1 MASESKDTKNIA
13 SESLYTKIASESLD
27 TKIASESLDTKIASE
42 SINNEIASE
51 IKETPVIKM
60 SNEDDRKGEKS
71 KNENFTRMAVPYIE
85 DFVDL
90 STWIECVEAWS
101 ETTDIPLARQ
111 GFALAQEIPISSKR
125 YGQSLGEDLYK
136 EIKPSSLTKNEEGVK
151 KILAFIKERFWQ
163 NTDEEIYST
172 YAKIKSIGRKKG
184 QSVCDYI
191 IEYDKML
198 QKAKQLKI
206 NNPNDR
212 VLAMDLIIT
221 ADLTDTEF
229 VMIRTVADISTED
242 NKRYQSVRQK
252 MREIFG
258 KIENSKK
265 DNNNDV
271 LLTNS
276 KSEDDITKDQDSV
289 YLSRGWRPPNKQ
301 YQKGNNR
308 YQKPYKSKYNNYN
321 NSMATNNDS
330 KPIIRTKKINPTGK
344 DGYPLKCKGCK
355 AITHMLKE
363 CPDSYE
369 NNNKYKNKKFQTA
382 YVVNQQ
388 TDEEEKVLIP
398 ISDTESEES
407 QEECNY
413 CSIYCTDNK
422 EDMSAFTAETLNK
435 GALDTCCT
443 SSVCGEN
450 WLRVYLKAIPK
461 NMKAKVEG
469 PLGSNKH
476 FIFGNQGK
484 MKAISSYNIP
494 VKIGGEENMI
504 KLDVIQSDIPLLLSK
519 SDMKKLGIALDMKND
534 RATIND
540 KPLILTTTAAGH
552 YTVDLLSNSE
562 ELEEV
567 NITELDEDDDKA
579 QMKALNKIHRQF
591 GHRNKRQ
598 FTTILKE
605 AGKWKEKFSGMIDKI
620 MDACEGCIMKKRT
633 PDRPAVAPPM
643 ASDFGNVLGMDLKV
657 WDMNKGVYILY
668 MIDIYT
674 RFQVATVIKS
684 KEPNE
689 VVKAFTLK
697 WLPIFG
703 KVDRFITDN
712 GTEFCN
718 EDMREVA
725 SALDVIHQ
733 TTGANSPWQNG
744 IVERN
749 HQTTDII
756 INSIKRDYPKMSLEV
771 ALAWAISAV
780 NSMSTVRGFSPYQL
794 VFGRQLKLPNIL
806 DDPPA
811 AWEEPE
817 KSKTLLETLQA
828 IHAARVEHTKSERC
842 ERIRRALKAKIRI
855 SDTVYDRGDVVYFK
869 KEDENKWRGPARVI
883 FQDSRVIFIRMGSVY
898 YRVSANRLVKAGDQ
912 LASNVKAN
920 EDEQDNKNN
929 ETNDENIPNIKTR
942 KQHTN
947 IEETVKPDWDR
958 LKLSETEEVS
968 RDNGLENT
976 EDIDEIITHD
986 NNERNSAENK
996 NTEQENPEEER
1007 TGRKRKKVNQKPFP
1021 EFNDDGTLVNAG
1033 SVLKKNDRIE
1043 ILEGGKWEKGVI
1055 LGHAGKV
1062 SGVNA
1067 GWYNLKLDNGQVFN
1081 DKLSRR
1087 QVRLENPL
1095 EDEDEVLLIMKLDN
1109 GKVLKVQKNENRK
1122 IRLENEEEV
1131 LACMVNEEVLAVMI
1145 PKDQRNSPA
1154 AMAAKMVELEKLK
1167 AFDTYQVVDDNG
1179 QENITTTWVLTEKG
1193 QEVRARLTARG
1204 FQEEGNFPTDSPTVQ
1219 KHSIRLLLA
1228 ISAQSKWN
1236 ISTTDISSAFLQG
1249 NLLDRD
1255 VFIKPPREA
1264 NLPGKLWKL
1273 NKCLYGLKDASRQ
1286 WYFKVVNKL
1295 IEQGFQKCFC
1305 DKGVFFLIKDNK
1317 LIGFVALHVDDFLHA
1332 GNDYFN
1338 RVVMKNVLSIFKV
1351 GKSETKDFMYTG
1363 FRMRQDDKSI
1373 KVDQEKYIK
1382 NVQVPGLDLNQLKD
1396 KKREMTQDELTILRQ
1411 LTGMVNWAQRATRPD
1426 LSFETI
1432 ELSTKFKGGKV
1443 EDLIQ
1448 AKNVA
1453 ARLKKFDVT
1462 VTTSD
1467 VGDFRDCQ
1475 VWIFTDAAFRNLN
1488 NGTDSCGGYF
1498 LLIVNTTTG
1507 KCAPIEWKSGKI
1519 KRKVHSTLAA
1529 ETLSLYAGLDAAI
1542 AIKMM
1547 LKEITNGEIVLP
1559 VRAIT
1564 DNRSSRDAIY
1574 SESEVAERMLRADIS
1589 MIKDMVED
1597 GRVLEITWVPGKSML
1612 ADILTKRSVNKVPI
1626 LEVLET
1632 GRISRDM
1639 LHTIMN

>member
-1 MASESKDTKNIA
+1 M
-13 SESLYTKIASESLD
+13 
-27 TKIASESLDTKIASE
+27 
-42 SINNEIASE
+42 
-51 IKETPVIKM
+51 
-60 SNEDDRKGEKS
+60 
-71 KNENFTRMAVPYIE
+71 
-85 DFVDL
+85 
-90 STWIECVEAWS
+90 
-101 ETTDIPLARQ
+101 
-111 GFALAQEIPISSKR
+111 
-125 YGQSLGEDLYK
+125 
-136 EIKPSSLTKNEEGVK
+136 
-151 KILAFIKERFWQ
+151 
-163 NTDEEIYST
+163 
-172 YAKIKSIGRKKG
+172 
-184 QSVCDYI
+184 
-191 IEYDKML
+191 
-198 QKAKQLKI
+198 
-206 NNPNDR
+206 
-212 VLAMDLIIT
+212 
-221 ADLTDTEF
+221 
-229 VMIRTVADISTED
+229 
-242 NKRYQSVRQK
+242 
-252 MREIFG
+252 
-258 KIENSKK
+258 
-265 DNNNDV
+265 
-271 LLTNS
+271 
-276 KSEDDITKDQDSV
+276 
-289 YLSRGWRPPNKQ
+289 
-301 YQKGNNR
+301 
-308 YQKPYKSKYNNYN
+308 
-321 NSMATNNDS
+321 
-330 KPIIRTKKINPTGK
+330 
-344 DGYPLKCKGCK
+344 
-355 AITHMLKE
+355 
-363 CPDSYE
+363 
-369 NNNKYKNKKFQTA
+369 
-382 YVVNQQ
+382 
-388 TDEEEKVLIP
+388 
-398 ISDTESEES
+398 
-407 QEECNY
+407 
-413 CSIYCTDNK
+413 
-422 EDMSAFTAETLNK
+422 
-435 GALDTCCT
+435 
-443 SSVCGEN
+443 
-450 WLRVYLKAIPK
+450 
-461 NMKAKVEG
+461 
-469 PLGSNKH
+469 
-476 FIFGNQGK
+476 
-484 MKAISSYNIP
+484 
-494 VKIGGEENMI
+494 
-504 KLDVIQSDIPLLLSK
+504 
-519 SDMKKLGIALDMKND
+519 
-534 RATIND
+534 
-540 KPLILTTTAAGH
+540 
-552 YTVDLLSNSE
+552 
-562 ELEEV
+562 
-567 NITELDEDDDKA
+567 
-579 QMKALNKIHRQF
+579 
-591 GHRNKRQ
+591 
-598 FTTILKE
+598 
-605 AGKWKEKFSGMIDKI
+605 
-620 MDACEGCIMKKRT
+620 
-633 PDRPAVAPPM
+633 
-643 ASDFGNVLGMDLKV
+643 
-657 WDMNKGVYILY
+657 
-668 MIDIYT
+668 
-674 RFQVATVIKS
+674 
-684 KEPNE
+684 
-689 VVKAFTLK
+689 
-697 WLPIFG
+697 
-703 KVDRFITDN
+703 
-712 GTEFCN
+712 
-718 EDMREVA
+718 
-725 SALDVIHQ
+725 
-733 TTGANSPWQNG
+733 
-744 IVERN
+744 
-749 HQTTDII
+749 
-756 INSIKRDYPKMSLEV
+756 
-771 ALAWAISAV
+771 
-780 NSMSTVRGFSPYQL
+780 
-794 VFGRQLKLPNIL
+794 
-806 DDPPA
+806 
-811 AWEEPE
+811 
-817 KSKTLLETLQA
+817 
-828 IHAARVEHTKSERC
+828 
-842 ERIRRALKAKIRI
+842 
-855 SDTVYDRGDVVYFK
+855 
-869 KEDENKWRGPARVI
+869 
-883 FQDSRVIFIRMGSVY
+883 
-898 YRVSANRLVKAGDQ
+898 KAGDQ

-929 ETNDENIPNIKTR
+929 ETSDENIPNIKTR

-947 IEETVKPDWDR
+947 IEETAKPDWDR

-986 NNERNSAENK
+986 NNERNSAENE

-1062 SGVNA
+1062 TGVNA

-1475 VWIFTDAAFRNLN
+1475 VWIFTDAV
-1488 NGTDSCGGYF
+1488 S
-1498 LLIVNTTTG
+1498 
-1507 KCAPIEWKSGKI
+1507 
-1519 KRKVHSTLAA
+1519 
-1529 ETLSLYAGLDAAI
+1529 ET
-1542 AIKMM
+1542 
-1547 LKEITNGEIVLP
+1547 
-1559 VRAIT
+1559 
-1564 DNRSSRDAIY
+1564 
-1574 SESEVAERMLRADIS
+1574 
-1589 MIKDMVED
+1589 
-1597 GRVLEITWVPGKSML
+1597 
-1612 ADILTKRSVNKVPI
+1612 
-1626 LEVLET
+1626 
-1632 GRISRDM
+1632 
-1639 LHTIMN
+1639 